1 MRIFILSVVLLTAL
15 SSCNQK
21 PASGNLASNID
32 STFVIHGTVAGLD
45 TGAVIFIHRDDDNKV
60 YDTVAVKKGAFEY
73 TGKVPVAE
81 GMVAYTCFIDGKDDT
96 RIDLLVENGKME
108 LTAKLDSFDN
118 ATVSGSVSQNDFNAF
133 NQLTRPIDAK
143 LNALEVAFKATK
155 EKELMDSV
163 DKAYDALDSVRQSL
177 VPAFVKEHNKSIAS
191 AYIITRTL
199 LIQPKIAVVEPVYN
213 SLDSVVK
220 NSKYGKVIEEELNA
234 IKRTAVGEIAP
245 DFTLNDTAVKKTS
258 VGQMAPDFTMNDRD
272 GKPVALSSLRGKFIF
287 LDFWASW
294 CGPCRR
300 ENPNIVA
307 AYAKFHSAKFDILGV
322 SLDTK
327 KGKWEDAIAKDNLTW
342 NHVSDLKGW
351 GNAAGKTY
359 GIRSIPANLLLDKDG
374 KILARNLYGA
384 DLEKKL
390 AEVLK

>member
-245 DFTLNDTAVKKTS
+245 DFTLNDTA
-258 VGQMAPDFTMNDRD
+258 
-272 GKPVALSSLRGKFIF
+272 GKPVALSSFKGKVIF